1 MFSQVRMDIFF
12 NIKGAC
18 KAIEVVIKTGQT
30 SVNNRYFS
38 ISKEPTAQYFINCK
52 YRVVDSYEM

>member
-1 MFSQVRMDIFF
+1 MFSQVKMDNFF

-30 SVNNRYFS
+30 SVNNRSFS
-38 ISKEPTAQYFINCK
+38 ISKEPTAQYFHKCK
-52 YRVVDSYEM
+52 YCVVDS